1 MRTKSAI
8 RLTALTL
15 ALLAAA
21 GASVAAGETA
31 VATPAGE
38 LDRLVS
44 SLEGGWFGDDNDTPF
59 GKMPFVAL
67 FEWEEDGSLHAFSP
81 LNRETYIDLRFAR
94 DEAGRWMLHEEA
106 AMEGGVGVQRYSL
119 APAGRSG
126 DEGLYRWVS
135 EEDPSYL
142 TIDLG
147 LVEETLLMEVILR
160 QRPHVAFRLE
170 RQPREAWAEM
180 KRQLQAQG
188 ALSPEE
194 GTSILEAV
202 SDPPVSLGGPPA
214 PGGAPAALDPIAEA
228 RQAVEAE
235 PASAP
240 ARLELARRIGAAINA
255 DPANGPRYAF
265 EMRAALEKA
274 IELDPHLGEAYHWLV
289 GYYLNAPP
297 IAGGST
303 EKAEETARR
312 LAEFDPDGAAP
323 LLARIAARRDAAGP
337 GS

>member
-1 MRTKSAI
+1 MTTNPTLRS
-8 RLTALTL
+8 TAAAV
-15 ALLAAA
+15 ALLAALTA
-21 GASVAAGETA
+21 GTAAAESAAPA
-31 VATPAGE
+31 VAGD
-38 LDRLVS
+38 LDRLVAA
-44 SLEGGWFGDDNDTPF
+44 LEGGWYSDDNDTPF
-59 GKMPFVAL
+59 GKMPFAAL
-67 FEWEEDGSLHAFSP
+67 FEWEEDGSLHAYSP

-94 DEAGRWMLHEEA
+94 DEAGRWILHEEA

-126 DEGLYRWVS
+126 EEGLYRWVW

-147 LVEETLLMEVILR
+147 VVEETMHLKVLLREK
-160 QRPHVAFRLE
+160 PHVAFRLE
-170 RQPREAWAEM
+170 RQPREGWAAM

-188 ALSPEE
+188 ELSPEE

-202 SDPPVSLGGPPA
+202 SDPPASLGGESQ
-214 PGGAPAALDPIAEA
+214 PGGAPAAVDPIAEA
-228 RQAVEAE
+228 RGAVEAE
-235 PASAP
+235 PASAL

-297 IAGGST
+297 IAGGSA

-312 LAEFDPDGAAP
+312 LAEFDPEGAAP
-323 LLARIAARRDAAGP
+323 LLDAIAARRQASGP